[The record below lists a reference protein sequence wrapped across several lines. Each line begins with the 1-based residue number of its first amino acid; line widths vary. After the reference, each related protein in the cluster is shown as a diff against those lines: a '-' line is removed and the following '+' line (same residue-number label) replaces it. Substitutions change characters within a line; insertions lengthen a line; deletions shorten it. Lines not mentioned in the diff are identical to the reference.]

1 LGGLAAPLSNWWWL
15 ATPIGLKGWLELPLH
30 ILYFL
35 IFLIFFSFIFL
46 MTYMTRG
53 KDIIRNIIQKAG
65 SLIHHFNTL
74 KSLGCYFKIARLFGE
89 LFYI

>member
-1 LGGLAAPLSNWWWL
+1 
-15 ATPIGLKGWLELPLH
+15 
-30 ILYFL
+30 
-35 IFLIFFSFIFL
+35 
-46 MTYMTRG
+46 MTRG